1 MVNNSIL
8 LPITGS
14 EESLYAAELA
24 WYLAKQTDSK
34 LTAQHVIDTASSL
47 RFLGIEKPGLI
58 GSGPFLAAFDTI
70 QGALRNIA
78 NKLEDSYT
86 ARVSPLGIQ
95 SSFVIDEGD
104 PVEEVCKR
112 ADKHTL
118 IVTGHNP
125 VLFDYKQDYKACRI
139 TFTQTLVRKSSV
151 PVIIVRRPT
160 NISRFAIFCSMD
172 QVSKNWL
179 KNCLQSARTLGAHC
193 DLTFVASGNN
203 EEMPVDFLQNLKAS
217 FPELESEQVRILSS
231 KYGQPA
237 EICDEHIADA
247 DNQSLVV
254 LATVNADKQR
264 FTSMGEDPEIFL
276 KRVSSSAVMLWP
288 EEFLMPI
295 FSKTDS
301 AVLASKD
308 SAPTS

>member
-1 MVNNSIL
+1 MVNSSIL

-14 EESLYAAELA
+14 EDSLYAAELA
-24 WYLAKQTDSK
+24 WYLAKRTDSK

-70 QGALRNIA
+70 RGALRDIA
-78 NKLEDSYT
+78 DKLEDSYT
-86 ARVSPLGIQ
+86 ARVTPLGIQ

-104 PVEEVCKR
+104 PVEEICKR
-112 ADKHTL
+112 ADSHTL
-118 IVTGHNP
+118 IVTGHHP
-125 VLFDYKQDYKACRI
+125 VQIEYRQENKARKLSL
-139 TFTQTLVRKSSV
+139 TQTLVRKSPV
-151 PVIIVRRPT
+151 PVMIVRRPIT
-160 NISRFAIFCSMD
+160 NISRLAIFCSMD
-172 QVSKNWL
+172 QVNKHWL
-179 KNCLQSARTLGAHC
+179 ENCLQSARTLGVHC
-193 DLTFVASGNN
+193 ALTFVASGNN
-203 EEMPVDFLQNLKAS
+203 EEMPVDFLQYLKAT
-217 FPELESEQVRILSS
+217 FPELKSEQVTVLSS

-254 LATVNADKQR
+254 LATVDSDTQR

-288 EEFLMPI
+288 EEYAMPI

-301 AVLASKD
+301 AVLTSKD
-308 SAPTS
+308 